1 MRRAIRVA
9 LVVLGAAMHVCS
21 AADEGDRNWSVA
33 EATRAG
39 DGRKVIYRY
48 QERFGPGFQRA
59 QFPDRVTIAWPYDTR
74 TGLPS
79 HSDLQAMDRLEE
91 SLRPYVET
99 AAVSRLA
106 LVATGDNLRE
116 WVYYAA
122 SQREFME
129 RANRALRNQ
138 PVLPIQFGLLKDA
151 RWQRYDELRKMLP
164 ADAGRGGSARRD
176 EPEKKD

>member
-1 MRRAIRVA
+1 MMRRALRVA
-9 LVVLGAAMHVCS
+9 LVFLGAAIHLCS
-21 AADEGDRNWSVA
+21 AADEGDRNWSIA

-106 LVATGDNLRE
+106 WLQRATTC
-116 WVYYAA
+116 
-122 SQREFME
+122 
-129 RANRALRNQ
+129 ANGCTTRRRSGNSWNAPTGPCATSRCC
-138 PVLPIQFGLLKDA
+138 
-151 RWQRYDELRKMLP
+151 RSS
-164 ADAGRGGSARRD
+164 SAC
-176 EPEKKD
+176 